1 MGSCERRMLV
11 TSTRENRQGAPLGAR
26 KMVQVAPRRPQVFG
40 GNPRLF
46 RGSKCT
52 LRRVRIA
59 PFVVYFTPRYS
70 RAFSVICGATA
81 LRLAAYRVHVNIPLR
96 RHPIFFRL
104 CPGNLP
110 FSCHSGG
117 MRAERRSSETSP
129 KGPELLDM
137 FRFGE
142 QIAITAPKL
151 IARSEQRSMTQ

>member
-1 MGSCERRMLV
+1 MAVCHTAAAIVSRLADRADVWQTPIIGVNSMGY
-11 TSTRENRQGAPLGAR
+11 A
-26 KMVQVAPRRPQVFG
+26 
-40 GNPRLF
+40 NPE
-46 RGSKCT
+46 K
-52 LRRVRIA
+52 
-59 PFVVYFTPRYS
+59 
-70 RAFSVICGATA
+70 
-81 LRLAAYRVHVNIPLR
+81 RLAAYRVHVNIPLR